1 MLVKVRV
8 QVWQRNSSLSALS
21 GPAELLSGTPATQV
35 NIGKVTRDLEVT
47 LERWYQHK
55 NSDGT
60 KKKLIIISEVIDSQG
75 SMTLQ
80 ETSRHQVMGR
90 GR

>member
-21 GPAELLSGTPATQV
+21 GPAGLLSGTPATQV
-35 NIGKVTRDLEVT
+35 NTGKVNRDLEVT

-55 NSDGT
+55 NSDEVSGHLDGNLRAGT
-60 KKKLIIISEVIDSQG
+60 KREVNNY
-75 SMTLQ
+75 
-80 ETSRHQVMGR
+80 
-90 GR
+90 